1 MNVRIQS
8 VHFSADSKLI
18 DFVNKKLEK
27 LTVFSD
33 RIIDV
38 AVIMKLENLAHN
50 IKDKVVEIKVHV
62 PKTDFFAKASSKSF
76 EESFDDA
83 YNSLINQIKRQ
94 KEKQAA

>member
-38 AVIMKLENLAHN
+38 SVIMKLENLAQN

-94 KEKQAA
+94 KEIQAA

>member
-1 MNVRIQS
+1 

-38 AVIMKLENLAHN
+38 SVIMKLENLAQN

-62 PKTDFFAKASSKSF
+62 PKTDFFAKSSSKSF
-76 EESFDDA
+76 EESFDQA
-83 YNSLINQIKRQ
+83 YNSLLNQVKRQ

>member
-94 KEKQAA
+94 KEIQAA

>member
-38 AVIMKLENLAHN
+38 SVIMKLENLAQN

>member
-38 AVIMKLENLAHN
+38 SVIMKLDNLAQN

-62 PKTDFFAKASSKSF
+62 PRTDFFAKSSSKSF
-76 EESFDDA
+76 EESFDQA
-83 YNSLINQIKRQ
+83 YNSLLNQIKRQ

>member
-8 VHFSADSKLI
+8 VRFSADSKLI

-38 AVIMKLENLAHN
+38 SVIMKLDNLAQN

-62 PKTDFFAKASSKSF
+62 PKTDFFAKSSSKSF

-83 YNSLINQIKRQ
+83 YNSLLNQIKRQ

>member
-38 AVIMKLENLAHN
+38 SVIMKLENLAQN

-62 PKTDFFAKASSKSF
+62 PKTDFFAKSSSKSF
-76 EESFDDA
+76 EESFDQA
-83 YNSLINQIKRQ
+83 YNSLLNQVKRQ